1 MKRFLPIATVFL
13 PVALLY
19 SFGALE
25 FLERSRMDA
34 EFRLAEREASADVV
48 VVEIDPRSLSALG
61 VWPWPRG
68 YHATVLER
76 LLDAGARR
84 VGIDVDF
91 SSRSIADEDATLAEA
106 VAAARGRV
114 VLPVFRQWQEAEPD
128 ELHLVVVEPL
138 PELARHAT
146 LASINVRPE
155 TDGLVRRYTSRI
167 HLKNRALPAFAV
179 AMAGDPRPDL
189 ESFYLDFSISSRSI
203 PRVSFVDVLTGRFDP
218 SLVRDKAVIIGSTAV
233 ELGDQIAVPIS
244 AALPG
249 PLLQG
254 LAFESLL
261 QDRALLRTSPVSTL
275 AVALL
280 LTLLIAPALVRMS
293 WRAGLLLTSASS
305 AGVLGLA
312 GALEQLWP
320 ILLDVTPWVFSVVGV
335 YGFSLVMRI
344 DQQALRLLRQRVA
357 IRRTETLMRHVVQNS
372 FDAIVTLDAEGKV
385 ETCNRAA
392 EFMFGHA
399 ECEIRGSRLA
409 ELVSSPPEGASQD
422 LLVRAAEGP
431 TEAVARCRDGRR
443 FAVEVVVTAM
453 DVDED
458 PKLVAVIRDITERKA
473 HQEELKFRAT
483 HDPLTGLPNRVLLV
497 ERIEEALEE
506 ASRTRGTAAVL
517 LLDLDR
523 FKEINEALGH
533 GVGDTLLKVAAKR
546 LEEPLRP
553 GDTLARLGGDEFA
566 ALLPATSERDARRIG
581 RQLIEV
587 LGLPFNVEGFSLEV
601 DASLGITLYPAHGVG
616 AETLVQRADVAMYVA
631 KQERSGLVVYGPDQD
646 VDRLR
651 KLTIKSELRSAIEQG
666 RLELAFQPKVHHAT
680 DEVVGAEAL
689 LRWHH
694 PERGFIPPDEF
705 VGVAEHSGLI
715 RPLTQWVLET
725 SLAQAARWKREG
737 LALGISVNLSARNLL
752 EEDLPPRLETLL
764 ARAGLAPGDLT
775 LEITES
781 VIMDDPDRSLAT
793 MRRLRESGIGIAV
806 DDFGTGYSSLAYLTR
821 LPVDELKIDK
831 SFVMNLDRDPGCTA
845 IVRST
850 IDLAHEMGM
859 LVVAEGV
866 ESEAIWSGL
875 KQLGCDVGQGY
886 HFSRPVPAGEFL
898 AIARQRR
905 GLTPIP
911 QAAFAGDSPTER
923 PSY

>member
-1 MKRFLPIATVFL
+1 MKRILPIATVFL

-19 SFGALE
+19 AFGALE

-34 EFRLAEREASADVV
+34 GFRLADREASAGVV
-48 VVEIDPRSLSALG
+48 VVEIDPKSLSALG

-68 YHATVLER
+68 LHATVLER
-76 LLDAGARR
+76 LLEAGARR
-84 VGIDVDF
+84 VGFDVDF
-91 SSRSIADEDATLAEA
+91 SSRSIAEEDAALADA
-106 VAAARGRV
+106 LAAARDRV

-128 ELHLVVVEPL
+128 ELHLAVVEPM
-138 PELARHAT
+138 PELARHAM
-146 LASINVRPE
+146 LASINVLPE
-155 TDGLVRRYTSRI
+155 ADGLVRRYPSRT
-167 HLKNRALPAFAV
+167 HLRSRALPAFAV

-203 PRVSFVDVLTGRFDP
+203 PRVSYVDVLTGQFDP
-218 SLVRDKAVIIGSTAV
+218 SVVSGRAVIIGSTAV

-254 LAFESLL
+254 LAFESLM
-261 QDRALLRTSPVSTL
+261 QDRALVRTSPLSTL
-275 AVALL
+275 AGSLL
-280 LTLLIAPALVRMS
+280 LTLLAAQMLARMS
-293 WRAGLLLTSASS
+293 WRGGLLLTSASS

-320 ILLDVTPWVFSVVGV
+320 VLLDVTPWVLTVVGV

-344 DQQALRLLRQRVA
+344 DQQSLRLLRQRVA
-357 IRRTETLMRHVVQNS
+357 IRHTETLMRHVVQNS
-372 FDAIVTLDAEGKV
+372 FDAIVTLDAEGKI
-385 ETCNRAA
+385 ETFNRAA

-409 ELVSSPPEGASQD
+409 ELVSQSPEGSSRD
-422 LLVRAAEGP
+422 LLARAAEGP
-431 TEAVARCRDGRR
+431 TEAVARCRDGRSL
-443 FAVEVVVTAM
+443 AVEVVVTAM

-473 HQEELKFRAT
+473 HQEELKVRAT
-483 HDPLTGLPNRVLLV
+483 HDPLTGLPNRILLV

-506 ASRTRGTAAVL
+506 ASRQSGTAAVL

-533 GVGDTLLKVAAKR
+533 GVGDTLLKVVAKR
-546 LEEPLRP
+546 LAEPLRP

-566 ALLPATSERDARRIG
+566 VLLPATSERDARRIG

-587 LGLPFNVEGFSLEV
+587 LGIPFNVEGFSLEV
-601 DASLGITLYPAHGVG
+601 DASIGITLYPAHGVG
-616 AETLVQRADVAMYVA
+616 AETLLQRADVAMYVA
-631 KQERSGLVVYGPDQD
+631 KQARSGLVVYGPDQD

-666 RLELAFQPKVHHAT
+666 RLELAFQPKVLRAT

-689 LRWHH
+689 LRWPH

-705 VGVAEHSGLI
+705 TGVAEHSGLI
-715 RPLTQWVLET
+715 RPLTQWVIET
-725 SLAQAARWKREG
+725 ALAQAARWRREG
-737 LALGISVNLSARNLL
+737 FALGISVNLSARNLL
-752 EEDLPPRLETLL
+752 EEDLPSRIEALL
-764 ARAGLAPGDLT
+764 AREGLTPGDLT

-781 VIMDDPDRSLAT
+781 VIMDDTDRSLTT
-793 MRRLRESGIGIAV
+793 MRRLRASGIGIAV

-831 SFVMNLDRDPGCTA
+831 SFVMNLDHDPGCTA

-859 LVVAEGV
+859 RVVAEGV
-866 ESEAIWSGL
+866 ESEAIWSRL
-875 KQLGCDVGQGY
+875 KQLGCDIGQGY
-886 HFSRPVPAGEFL
+886 HFGRPVPAGELL
-898 AIARQRR
+898 AIARRR
-905 GLTPIP
+905 HRPTPVLP
-911 QAAFAGDSPTER
+911 AAFAGEAPTER